1 MVPGPLRWGNF
12 DSETAEPHEHR
23 RRIQQA
29 DPLHVDV
36 RGPAWRNAAVS
47 GQGPTDPARRLF
59 DAIGTQLLLHQRAG
73 APPPVL
79 EEHEIEGILGAG
91 GFGLVCRARHR
102 TLHRQVAL
110 KLFPLGGPNDPGV
123 REALREARSLARL
136 EHPNIVTVHAVG
148 EGVLQ
153 ATQTIS
159 CAYVQMQLIEGGT
172 LRAWAETRPHAAPI
186 LDRLLEAG
194 RALGYAHE
202 QGLLHR
208 DFKPENVMV
217 DSHGRARV
225 IDFGLALATDSADD
239 VAGRSDG
246 LGERLTS
253 TGFVR
258 GTPGYI
264 APEASMQQPQAASD
278 QFSFAVAVHELLTG
292 RHPLAGKD
300 APVGRHPDDGDAL
313 HRRLQGPLD
322 RAMMLNPDARFE
334 TIDALCDALE
344 SAVAPPRPAAR
355 WPWIASAGAV
365 GLGAAGWAA
374 IRSSSTS
381 EPPAAASDS
390 VAVVASAKFDLPP
403 AQTPALPTLAPV
415 EDPPPPKQAAPAA
428 TVATRSCADLS
439 TYAGAWNIGARTMWT
454 EYAYQLGWRSE
465 FALDITVNEDCQLDL
480 AVTKHPERG
489 ADDAAKAPLVLQTE
503 AEAIP
508 DPDGTWRFEMD
519 LAFDGDTT
527 TYGKPEAYHVV
538 VTLTEDADKPSLR
551 AVAEKL
557 TQSGPLLRSA
567 VWEGSR
573 GLAPSN
579 RAVQTSGLACAARC
593 QLMCAGRRSQ
603 VACRRD
609 ACEDYDDTPG
619 DPCGPASFDFKP
631 PMRARSA
638 RRAVSLGNSPLQSS
652 LETGSKK
659 RLMPQCIRNGRR
671 LRGAWGI
678 WHTNGSGFSNH
689 LKLDIQADDCLLR
702 GEARGPGESTTSFTG
717 EVTPAGTW
725 ILEPALTSSWF
736 PGTFVLVGVAEDA
749 PAFGVDADDN
759 KSSLRAYRRPSP

>member
-1 MVPGPLRWGNF
+1 M
-12 DSETAEPHEHR
+12 
-23 RRIQQA
+23 I
-29 DPLHVDV
+29 
-36 RGPAWRNAAVS
+36 
-47 GQGPTDPARRLF
+47 
-59 DAIGTQLLLHQRAG
+59 
-73 APPPVL
+73 

-148 EGVLQ
+148 EGSLQ
-153 ATQTIS
+153 AMQSIS

-217 DSHGRARV
+217 DPHGRARV

-239 VAGRSDG
+239 AAGRSDG

-300 APVGRHPDDGDAL
+300 APVGPHPDDGDAL
-313 HRRLQGPLD
+313 HQRLRAPLD
-322 RAMMLNPDARFE
+322 RAMMLNPEARFE
-334 TIDALCDALE
+334 TINALCDALE

-355 WPWIASAGAV
+355 WPWVAALGAV
-365 GLGAAGWAA
+365 ALGAVGWAA
-374 IRSSSTS
+374 IRSPSTS
-381 EPPAAASDS
+381 DRPASAPDS
-390 VAVVASAKFDLPP
+390 VAVVASAKLDIPPVQTPSALPITTLPSVEPPPTKQDPP
-403 AQTPALPTLAPV
+403 AV
-415 EDPPPPKQAAPAA
+415 VAPAE
-428 TVATRSCADLS
+428 RSCADLS
-439 TYAGAWNIGARTMWT
+439 AYAGTWNIGARTMWT

-465 FALDITVNEDCQLDL
+465 FALELTLGEGCNLDVT
-480 AVTKHPERG
+480 VTKHPERG
-489 ADDAAKAPLVLQTE
+489 ADDAAKPPLLLETQ

-508 DPDGTWRFEMD
+508 DPDGTWRFELD
-519 LAFDGDTT
+519 LAFEGDTT

-538 VTLTEDADKPSLR
+538 LILAEDGTKPSLR
-551 AVAEKL
+551 AVAEKW
-557 TQSGPLLRSA
+557 TRSGYLLRSA
-567 VWEGSR
+567 VWDGSR

-579 RAVQTSGLACAARC
+579 SAVRTADLACAAQC

-609 ACEDYDDTPG
+609 GCENYDDVPG

-638 RRAVSLGNSPLQSS
+638 RRAVSQGNSPLQSS

-671 LRGAWGI
+671 LRGGWGL
-678 WHTNGSGFSNH
+678 WHTSGSGVSNH
-689 LKLDIQADDCLLR
+689 MQLDIQADECLLR
-702 GEARGPGESTTSFTG
+702 GEARGPGGSTTSFTG

-725 ILEPALTSSWF
+725 ILEPTLTSSWF